1 MCQIL
6 RELIAENSSGRF
18 PVGQDVSGVV
28 EEVGAGVTHVKT
40 GDDVVG
46 AIIFQPPFYILYSE
60 LIYNLLIKYG
70 KICTT
75 CYKWLT

>member
-40 GDDVVG
+40 GDYVAG
-46 AIIFQPPFYILYSE
+46 MFIFQPRTTSLCSHIFLVLRDHGVYIYVVY
-60 LIYNLLIKYG
+60 I
-70 KICTT
+70 
-75 CYKWLT
+75 